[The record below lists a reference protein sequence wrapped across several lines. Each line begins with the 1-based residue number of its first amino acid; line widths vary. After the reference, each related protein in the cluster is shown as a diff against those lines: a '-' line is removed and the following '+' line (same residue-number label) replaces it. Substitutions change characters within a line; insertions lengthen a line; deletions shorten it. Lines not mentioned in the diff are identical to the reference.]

1 MKEIISNRILAFE
14 VANFSLTAALLQ
26 ESGEICKTNRTAM
39 RRGHDAELVPILQS
53 LLDKSGYDWK
63 DLTAVITTTG
73 PGSFTGV
80 RVGLAVAKALEL
92 AATYPLIGLNSYD
105 FVYKAFALDHVVPDR
120 LMVALESGREDQYVQ
135 LYEEERPLGAPF
147 CVKPEDLFE
156 RIPSSTS
163 PLLCIGN
170 GAGAFKE
177 IQNCEVNIFLHD
189 ACHLARIG
197 ESILID
203 NETHLYPLD
212 AYYVR
217 PADVTIKEPVTG

>member
-1 MKEIISNRILAFE
+1 MSNRILAFE

-26 ESGEICKTNRTAM
+26 ESGEISMTSRIAM

-53 LLDKSGYDWK
+53 LLDESGYDWK

-105 FVYKAFALDHVVPDR
+105 FVCKAFALDNAVPDR

-135 LYEEERPLGAPF
+135 LYEEGRPESAPF
-147 CVKPEDLFE
+147 CVKPEDLFKM
-156 RIPSSTS
+156 IPSRES

-170 GAGAFKE
+170 GSGAFKE
-177 IQNCEVNIFLHD
+177 IQNCDVSIFLHD
-189 ACHLARIG
+189 ARHLVRIG
-197 ESILID
+197 ESILL
-203 NETHLYPLD
+203 NKEAHLYPLD